1 MSTIL
6 ETTCYLLKWY
16 HLDENL
22 IFYMWC
28 MVMINENTMNESA
41 MIHSEICELG
51 YW

>member
-22 IFYMWC
+22 IFYMY

-41 MIHSEICELG
+41 MIHSEIFELG